1 MTQGIVG
8 ISIQG
13 VYLFSGWLGLRRLHA
28 GGAKTDCYRKAA
40 RHSALS
46 SFSSAWKAEENDEAL
61 FRDNRSTIKK
71 AVVNDGF
78 KKINLR
84 IVPGLT
90 LAAQSQEDPA

>member
-1 MTQGIVG
+1 MG
-8 ISIQG
+8 
-13 VYLFSGWLGLRRLHA
+13 
-28 GGAKTDCYRKAA
+28 KKEEE
-40 RHSALS
+40 
-46 SFSSAWKAEENDEAL
+46 AEENDEAL
-61 FRDNRSTIKK
+61 FRDNRSTIKN